1 MPRVAPEDTSTIS
14 HIQYVTDSIHTFGD
28 DLYEDLCYRAQI
40 RRLDEYCRYQKSRAQ
55 FWVQKFV
62 FNAPSNEDKHLLVRA
77 AYLREQKNIIT
88 YLASLDTHFSP
99 ILDKRGRCMQKITIR
114 LPQQQAEMLNLLVS
128 TGEYTSVSE
137 AIRAAIRD
145 LIRSRED
152 KLIERLDYL
161 SKMS

>member
-1 MPRVAPEDTSTIS
+1 
-14 HIQYVTDSIHTFGD
+14 
-28 DLYEDLCYRAQI
+28 
-40 RRLDEYCRYQKSRAQ
+40 
-55 FWVQKFV
+55 
-62 FNAPSNEDKHLLVRA
+62 
-77 AYLREQKNIIT
+77 
-88 YLASLDTHFSP
+88 
-99 ILDKRGRCMQKITIR
+99 MQKITIR